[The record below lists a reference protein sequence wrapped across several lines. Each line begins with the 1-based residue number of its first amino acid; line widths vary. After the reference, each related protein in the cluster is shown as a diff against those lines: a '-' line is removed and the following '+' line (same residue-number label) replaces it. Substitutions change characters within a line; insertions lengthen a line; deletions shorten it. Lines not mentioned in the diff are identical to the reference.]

1 MKRIFYVIGV
11 LLTFGAIYY
20 ADAIP
25 PSPSAP
31 PSGSTLITTLGTVTT
46 GTWNGNKIGIE
57 YGGTNATNAT
67 DARTNLGL
75 GTLATQN
82 ADAINATGGNV
93 TGLTNLGAANLT
105 VTGTANVTGVTW
117 TGFAGDTTGNAATA
131 TTATTA
137 NALATNATG
146 TNLSLGGVANVTGL
160 ATLSGG
166 STYGTPVTHSASEN
180 ATAATHYGQTHR
192 ITGAYTVTIPALSVG
207 QKAQYCSTTAAVFS
221 LDSTSPNYWKLAGT
235 NTDAGDKLT
244 SDGSSG
250 CMYFEVT
257 DTNTLM
263 LIWSTL
269 NLTDGGA

>member
-31 PSGSTLITTLGTVTT
+31 PSGSTSITTLGTVTT
-46 GTWNGNKIGIE
+46 GTWEGTKIGIE

-82 ADAINATGGNV
+82 ADNASV
-93 TGLTNLGAANLT
+93 TNITISGA
-105 VTGTANVTGVTW
+105 ANVTGATW